1 MRTTQKLSIGER
13 YAKLAVWIE
22 NCRHWRLIRCRAIPV
37 KCTKMYVFFK
47 TLHRR
52 ILYDPRRSKRNK
64 HNKITTLVRR
74 CLPLYGGLER
84 PGQSRGDRQW
94 LANGGGHRAAFRFR
108 SVRIFGIGGDF
119 QLDVIVLVEFRQ
131 RSSFRS
137 FQSIQQLLNLSGYFP
152 AAGSAGVVLILDHV
166 ITIHS
171 ISARS
176 PGRLLC
182 SRSVAGVRHVRRLDV
197 AIRVRRVFRDICDV
211 RARRSPSRWS
221 RRRRRVSRRT
231 GAAGIRQSCA

>member
-1 MRTTQKLSIGER
+1 MDRELSPLAPYTMPSHTCEMYKNVRFLQNSPSPNTLWPKKKQKKQTQQN
-13 YAKLAVWIE
+13 Y
-22 NCRHWRLIRCRAIPV
+22 N
-37 KCTKMYVFFK
+37 
-47 TLHRR
+47 
-52 ILYDPRRSKRNK
+52 PRP
-64 HNKITTLVRR
+64 TC

-94 LANGGGHRAAFRFR
+94 LANGGSHRAAFRFR

-197 AIRVRRVFRDICDV
+197 AVRVRRVFRDICDV

>member
-1 MRTTQKLSIGER
+1 MIQEKAKERNTTKLQPSC
-13 YAKLAVWIE
+13 L
-22 NCRHWRLIRCRAIPV
+22 
-37 KCTKMYVFFK
+37 T
-47 TLHRR
+47 
-52 ILYDPRRSKRNK
+52 
-64 HNKITTLVRR
+64 

-94 LANGGGHRAAFRFR
+94 FANGGGHRAAFRFR
-108 SVRIFGIGGDF
+108 SVRIFGIGRDF
-119 QLDVIVLVEFRQ
+119 QLDIIVLVEFRQ

-152 AAGSAGVVLILDHV
+152 AAGSAGVVLILDNMV
-166 ITIHS
+166 TIYS

-197 AIRVRRVFRDICDV
+197 AVRVRRVFRDICDI

-221 RRRRRVSRRT
+221 RRGRRVSRRT